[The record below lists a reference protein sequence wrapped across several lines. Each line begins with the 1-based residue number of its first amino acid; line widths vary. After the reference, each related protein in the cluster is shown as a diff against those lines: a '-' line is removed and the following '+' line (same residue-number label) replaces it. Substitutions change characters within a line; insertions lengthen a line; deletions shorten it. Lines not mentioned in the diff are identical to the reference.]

1 MNFYMLIQAPFSNPA
16 NEFEINS
23 WYSDTALVIAELDL
37 YGLISVCKTI

>member
-16 NEFEINS
+16 NELEINS

-37 YGLISVCKTI
+37 YGLISVYKTI